1 VQFLG
6 IANGST
12 LINNS
17 IDTCKR
23 LKLIN
28 EDTIQ
33 PIINQLVEVSN
44 MNFCSSKSLKTNNYN
59 DWKIL
64 IHNTQS

>member
-1 VQFLG
+1 MIL
-6 IANGST
+6 A
-12 LINNS
+12 
-17 IDTCKR
+17 KR

-33 PIINQLVEVSN
+33 PIINQLSEVSN
-44 MNFCSSKSLKTNNYN
+44 MNFIQKSLKTNNYN

-64 IHNTQS
+64 IHNKS